1 MSRVSN
7 ARPISALRRRVFALA
22 KRALDR
28 QQTSGPRIP
37 GLSKLLWILYRI
49 VKPEGL
55 RRITV
60 RGVDLC
66 VDGNDEIIF
75 PALVAYGSH
84 DPEEHDLITAL
95 VRPGM
100 TVLDIGANI
109 GIYTVACAKLV
120 GPEGRVYGFEP
131 EPDTY
136 ELLSAN
142 LESNDVGNTV
152 AVAAALSDWE
162 GDATLYRDRWNAGG
176 HTLVENNIT
185 TQEGGSVQIEIRTLD
200 GYFGGQ
206 DVVADFIKMDAQGF
220 EGHVV
225 RGGREFLQRGTPTL
239 LMEFW
244 PEGLNNAGSDPER
257 LLSELST
264 LGYRLVLPDGVE
276 DPRNAA
282 EVVREAEGESGK
294 GFVNLLLKR
303 ETRT

>member
-1 MSRVSN
+1 MSG
-7 ARPISALRRRVFALA
+7 ARTISGLRRRIFALA

-28 QQTSGPRIP
+28 QQASGPRIP
-37 GLSKLLWILYRI
+37 GLTRLLWILYRI

-60 RGVDLC
+60 RGIDLC
-66 VDGNDEIIF
+66 VDGQDEIIY

-84 DPEEHDLITAL
+84 DPEEHDLITSL

-100 TVLDIGANI
+100 TVLDVGANI

-120 GPEGRVYGFEP
+120 GPEGRVYAFEP
-131 EPDTY
+131 EPDTH

-142 LESNDVGNTV
+142 LESNHVGNTV
-152 AVAAALSDWE
+152 AVAAALSDRE
-162 GDATLYRDRWNAGG
+162 GEATLYRDRWNAGG
-176 HTLVENNIT
+176 HTLLEDNIT
-185 TQEGGSVQIEIRTLD
+185 TQAGGSVQIEIRTLD
-200 GYFGGQ
+200 GYFGGE

-225 RGGREFLQRGTPTL
+225 RGGREFLQRGAPIL

-244 PEGLNNAGSDPER
+244 PEGLRNAGTDPER
-257 LLSELST
+257 LLRELSD
-264 LGYRLVLPDGVE
+264 LGYHVVPQEGVADSRR
-276 DPRNAA
+276 DPE

-294 GFVNLLLKR
+294 GFLNLLLKR
-303 ETRT
+303 ARG